1 MKAQSNYNKI
11 SLSKSVSCEM
21 SLNKFVLETN
31 RDITAAILQSYL
43 PSEGSSNLTFCD
55 KKKRWRF

>member
-1 MKAQSNYNKI
+1 
-11 SLSKSVSCEM
+11 M

-43 PSEGSSNLTFCD
+43 PSEGSSNLLPSVI
-55 KKKRWRF
+55 KKSDGDLVTKERLYKA